1 MVYSALEFQMKR
13 DQKVM
18 HNEILKY
25 NQKGNGI
32 QRRLEKFLKFANIS
46 DIANVAFCIGAFVT
60 ESKFTL
66 LAS

>member
-1 MVYSALEFQMKR
+1 MVYSALEFQMKK

-46 DIANVAFCIGAFVT
+46 DIANVAF
-60 ESKFTL
+60 
-66 LAS
+66 